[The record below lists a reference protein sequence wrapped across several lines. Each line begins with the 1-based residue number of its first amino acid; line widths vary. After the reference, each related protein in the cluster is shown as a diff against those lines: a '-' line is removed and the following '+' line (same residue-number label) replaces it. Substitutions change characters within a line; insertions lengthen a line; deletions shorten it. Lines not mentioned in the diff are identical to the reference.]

1 MSNNNVAVIS
11 LMAKFDEKS
20 VEQAAKKLGKTT
32 EEALS
37 DIGQDKFGE
46 NIVNEF
52 NKAMDIIKKKLKG
65 VNLSSYTNNV
75 LDSLFSK
82 KDIEEK
88 TKDLQ
93 NFISNI
99 TNLSKSLSGLG
110 NSALNSMS
118 TKQLDSIISKQ
129 KKVLEKEE
137 EIAKKRKELESTARN
152 IGNKSR
158 NSSTISKN
166 YLQSNYEQ
174 SYKSLE
180 KLFSTEKGF
189 TSEQQKSI
197 KYLSEMLT
205 LYSDMGKVEPGK
217 GTSESIKYASDL
229 LTVVKEINKVS
240 KDIDLFTNGKASKFV
255 NKNFDS
261 TKKVNEYNPKLAQQD
276 FVKAGLSTLNAQK
289 AKLEKDL
296 TEYISKSIEKNLEKI
311 TNNAEQSIDKANQKA
326 EKLKNTIDELH
337 SSTGNKPII
346 GKIVD
351 DSQVKSLEEIEDR
364 LLDLQD
370 KYLEV
375 DKNGYAVNDLDTK
388 ELKEFIDLYNEYNS
402 LLPKDNKFESD
413 LPDTYK
419 SIIDSDDELKK
430 YADNVQKINKEK
442 QKLAETEVKS
452 NTETNTSKYTEDL
465 KDQQQQIEKTEQ
477 AQKDLQETQKATS
490 DTIINVDTAQALSNI
505 KAVKESL
512 ESLPS
517 EKNIKISVNNT
528 DYSSVPLLSNEEGK
542 TVNMFRGVKNA
553 WSGLVNDKGIG
564 FFTDKLELAVDYADE
579 LAKDGKV
586 IQANLSLHN
595 PLEVEGNG
603 ARWDQIDF
611 EGVKQKTD
619 DIIEKA
625 KQLGYDGVIFKN
637 IRDGFTDAESDLSN
651 VVAVFDAMSVKNEQ
665 VIGTVKA
672 GTGELTKIESTA
684 NSMTDAVVESQ
695 EKVQSELKETQVQA
709 ENTAKAVKDITSAP
723 QESNISSENSIV
735 ESQNKIQEEL
745 KETQVEVEK
754 TTSKY
759 QGLLNAAQ
767 EKIKN
772 DSFGYY
778 SNDIGYEALT
788 DFQWVESA
796 KRANFVEP
804 FEENYEKLSNSID
817 KIESDFRQ
825 SVISFD
831 EAIDQLVEAYKKYD
845 SATNTHV
852 ADFDFLNNK
861 QSNLNETILDT
872 ATAYEKM
879 TEAEKEARKSA
890 IQAAVNS
897 IPQAENTAR
906 YVHWGNTDQ
915 SKSILSNPNGMST
928 GDYGLIS
935 SFADCLGEAETSMEA
950 IYKYWDSLHAEGFD
964 KGSALVIDIPL
975 DEVKEFE
982 RGLKDNIPQEY
993 IKGFVDTESNA
1004 ITLNTILQ
1012 NGLKETAEQAEK
1024 TAQSV
1029 QDISKTQIKDVSSNI
1044 SSRNSIIEDQNKI
1057 QEEIKETRESL
1068 HLLSDEYG
1076 NLIYANRGVNHTI
1089 GAGLNSNRYH
1099 GGTFWTISKELAAN
1113 YGSKIEVANLSM
1125 NKPFEIDNKGYNWDE
1140 IELYYN
1146 QLEELK
1152 KYVEKVKSKTEEI
1165 QIAISNIAD
1174 PEEDFKLPTFDID
1187 NEGNILS
1194 FGENSIEYIDSIEK
1208 LRDALWGC
1216 VDLGDPKIQ
1225 QSITNL
1231 YDCLQTYARM
1241 NQLLNKGELNTN
1253 EVVEI
1258 AKNLGYDGVI
1268 FKNIMDGSDEV
1279 TDIFVTLEQNQV
1291 HYVETLDNIAIKEEL
1306 AKSKAEK
1313 IANSRKELYN
1323 NLKNLSNSDLNTIIS
1338 DFQIGVVPNIWE
1350 EFLSTQ
1356 DFNDSFD
1363 NIKANL
1369 LKYVSDLKSE
1379 FSENLSKI
1387 DSPMK
1392 DVFQGEA
1399 EKSGMDAIASATEEA
1414 VQSKKDFATANEGVQ
1429 SSIDGSKSPLQ
1440 LEAELMEQVAKSAR
1454 EAADAKKEFIEA
1466 NKQVKDSDDG
1476 SNSENKQKDK
1486 YAKNNKVSEENFLND
1501 SNKYSSIVDKQLN
1514 NSNYAILG
1522 KTVNTELINGL
1533 IKVTAKIKDADGVW
1547 KSFSAKVD
1555 ADGNIFEQRFK
1566 TITKNVDKLETE
1578 LKKTKD
1584 SEKFSFDE
1592 KGNQK
1597 YWDGRFKET
1606 VSSIGKCNDEL
1617 ARMNQYYKDIEKEQE
1632 NLNSQ
1637 FSKMYEGV
1645 TKYNNQFAE
1654 LSKRKTSDSSDDFIN
1669 NLNTYQIALNQY
1681 LTELDRLHNN
1691 PDLIN
1696 EENISNLKKLKNEV
1710 DNCSN
1715 AFKGLNK
1722 GASEISRDK
1731 LIVRIADYMD
1741 KNTAMTKKFK
1751 TQLEGLI
1758 AELKSMGANADV
1770 SNIADQFFKVQQE
1783 IKAAGQEGKKFWD
1796 IILEKAKYG
1805 LAAQIGMY
1813 FGFNDIVRYAQ
1824 QAISTI
1830 VDLDDALLDLKK
1842 TTSMSSTELN
1852 NFYYSAND
1860 VAKQMGVTTKSI
1872 IEQASAWSR
1881 LGYSSNEQATEMA
1894 KLSSKFASISPGMDT
1909 DQAQEGMV
1917 SIMKAW
1923 QINPEDVE
1931 KEILDPINQLGNKFA
1946 ESNDDIVEGMKRSAA
1961 ALAAVGTDYKDAY
1974 SLFTGVQEVLQ
1985 NSEVAGRA
1993 LRSISMRI
2001 RGYDENSE
2009 DGFEQTDDE
2018 LKNITGD
2025 LIDLT
2030 KTAQHAQGVSIFK
2043 EGSTTEFKSLVDYFG
2058 EIHDIWN
2065 EMSQKQQNDFLQ
2077 KAFGKTQA
2085 QSGAALIQNYD
2096 AVKEALAEIDKSAD
2110 SADKEM
2116 STVEQTLSY
2125 KINALKETWV
2135 GCAQQILDRGDLG
2148 IAISGLNGVSK
2159 VITGLIDNVGLL
2171 KTAAMGVAAAF
2182 SFKNVGR
2189 DKMYSLSF

>member
-137 EIAKKRKELESTARN
+137 EIAKKRKELESTAKN

-166 YLQSNYEQ
+166 YLQSDYEQ

-205 LYSDMGKVEPGK
+205 LYSDMGKIEPGK

-240 KDIDLFTNGKASKFV
+240 KDIDSFTNGKASKFV

-337 SSTGNKPII
+337 SSSGNKPII
-346 GKIVD
+346 AKIVD

-364 LLDLQD
+364 LLNLQD

-388 ELKEFIDLYNEYNS
+388 ELKEFIRLYNQYIS
-402 LLPKDNKFESD
+402 MLPKDNKFESD

-442 QKLAETEVKS
+442 QKLAESEVKS
-452 NTETNTSKYTEDL
+452 NTETNTSKHTENL
-465 KDQQQQIEKTEQ
+465 KEQQQQIEKTAQ
-477 AQKDLQETQKATS
+477 AEKDLQETQKVTS

-505 KAVKESL
+505 NAVKESL

-542 TVNMFRGVKNA
+542 TVNMFRGVKNS

-709 ENTAKAVKDITSAP
+709 E
-723 QESNISSENSIV
+723 
-735 ESQNKIQEEL
+735 
-745 KETQVEVEK
+745 K
-754 TTSKY
+754 TT
-759 QGLLNAAQ
+759 Q
-767 EKIKN
+767 
-772 DSFGYY
+772 
-778 SNDIGYEALT
+778 
-788 DFQWVESA
+788 
-796 KRANFVEP
+796 
-804 FEENYEKLSNSID
+804 
-817 KIESDFRQ
+817 
-825 SVISFD
+825 
-831 EAIDQLVEAYKKYD
+831 
-845 SATNTHV
+845 
-852 ADFDFLNNK
+852 
-861 QSNLNETILDT
+861 
-872 ATAYEKM
+872 
-879 TEAEKEARKSA
+879 
-890 IQAAVNS
+890 
-897 IPQAENTAR
+897 
-906 YVHWGNTDQ
+906 
-915 SKSILSNPNGMST
+915 
-928 GDYGLIS
+928 
-935 SFADCLGEAETSMEA
+935 
-950 IYKYWDSLHAEGFD
+950 
-964 KGSALVIDIPL
+964 
-975 DEVKEFE
+975 
-982 RGLKDNIPQEY
+982 
-993 IKGFVDTESNA
+993 
-1004 ITLNTILQ
+1004 
-1012 NGLKETAEQAEK
+1012 
-1024 TAQSV
+1024 
-1029 QDISKTQIKDVSSNI
+1029 
-1044 SSRNSIIEDQNKI
+1044 
-1057 QEEIKETRESL
+1057 
-1068 HLLSDEYG
+1068 
-1076 NLIYANRGVNHTI
+1076 
-1089 GAGLNSNRYH
+1089 
-1099 GGTFWTISKELAAN
+1099 
-1113 YGSKIEVANLSM
+1113 
-1125 NKPFEIDNKGYNWDE
+1125 
-1140 IELYYN
+1140 
-1146 QLEELK
+1146 
-1152 KYVEKVKSKTEEI
+1152 
-1165 QIAISNIAD
+1165 
-1174 PEEDFKLPTFDID
+1174 
-1187 NEGNILS
+1187 
-1194 FGENSIEYIDSIEK
+1194 
-1208 LRDALWGC
+1208 
-1216 VDLGDPKIQ
+1216 
-1225 QSITNL
+1225 
-1231 YDCLQTYARM
+1231 
-1241 NQLLNKGELNTN
+1241 
-1253 EVVEI
+1253 
-1258 AKNLGYDGVI
+1258 
-1268 FKNIMDGSDEV
+1268 
-1279 TDIFVTLEQNQV
+1279 
-1291 HYVETLDNIAIKEEL
+1291 AIKEV
-1306 AKSKAEK
+1306 SSVTPEK
-1313 IANSRKELYN
+1313 
-1323 NLKNLSNSDLNTIIS
+1323 
-1338 DFQIGVVPNIWE
+1338 
-1350 EFLSTQ
+1350 
-1356 DFNDSFD
+1356 
-1363 NIKANL
+1363 
-1369 LKYVSDLKSE
+1369 DLKDAFLGS
-1379 FSENLSKI
+1379 STNTK
-1387 DSPMK
+1387 P
-1392 DVFQGEA
+1392 EA
-1399 EKSGMDAIASATEEA
+1399 EGMEQVEKATEEA
-1414 VQSKKDFATANEGVQ
+1414 VQAKKDFATANEGVQ
-1429 SSIDGSKSPLQ
+1429 SSIDGSENPLK
-1440 LEAELMEQVAKSAR
+1440 LEAELMEQIAKSAR

-1466 NKQVKDSDDG
+1466 NKQVKDSADR

-1486 YAKNNKVSEENFLND
+1486 YAKHNKVSEENFLND
-1501 SNKYSSIVDKQLN
+1501 SNKYSSIVNEQLN

-1533 IKVTAKIKDADGVW
+1533 IKVTAKIKDVDGVW

-1592 KGNQK
+1592 KGNQN

-1637 FSKMYEGV
+1637 FSKMYEGI

-1669 NLNTYQIALNQY
+1669 NLNAYQIALNQY
-1681 LTELDRLHNN
+1681 STELDRFHNN

-1741 KNTAMTKKFK
+1741 KNTAMTKNFK

-1796 IILEKAKYG
+1796 IIAEKAKYG

-2009 DGFEQTDDE
+2009 DGFEQTDDK

-2058 EIHDIWN
+2058 EIHDIWD

-2085 QSGAALIQNYD
+2085 QAGAALIQNYD
-2096 AVKEALAEIDKSAD
+2096 AVKEALAEIDKSAG

-2135 GCAQQILDRGDLG
+2135 GCAQQILNRGDLS

-2171 KTAAMGVAAAF
+2171 KTAVMGVAAAL
-2182 SFKNVGR
+2182 SFKNVGGN
-2189 DKMYSLSF
+2189 KMHFPMNILDNIHNLLWIQRFRVCYP

>member
-1 MSNNNVAVIS
+1 MSNNNVAIIS

-52 NKAMDIIKKKLKG
+52 NKAMDTIKKKLKG

-82 KDIEEK
+82 KDIQEK

-166 YLQSNYEQ
+166 YLQSDYEQ

-189 TSEQQKSI
+189 TSEQRKSI

-205 LYSDMGKVEPGK
+205 LYSDMGKIEPEK

-240 KDIDLFTNGKASKFV
+240 KDIDSFTNGKASKFV

-346 GKIVD
+346 AKIVD

-388 ELKEFIDLYNEYNS
+388 ELKEFIRLYNQYIS
-402 LLPKDNKFESD
+402 MLPKDNKFESD
-413 LPDTYK
+413 LSDTYK

-465 KDQQQQIEKTEQ
+465 KEQQQQIEKTEQ
-477 AQKDLQETQKATS
+477 TQKDLKETQKATS
-490 DTIINVDTAQALSNI
+490 DTIINVDTAQALSSIN
-505 KAVKESL
+505 AVKESL

-651 VVAVFDAMSVKNEQ
+651 VVAAFDAMSVKNEQ

-672 GTGELTKIESTA
+672 GTGELTRIESTA

-695 EKVQSELKETQVQA
+695 EKVQLELKETQVQA
-709 ENTAKAVKDITSAP
+709 EETAKAIKETSSVS
-723 QESNISSENSIV
+723 QESNISSGMKDAFPNADAKPET
-735 ESQNKIQEEL
+735 ESMK
-745 KETQVEVEK
+745 QVE
-754 TTSKY
+754 
-759 QGLLNAAQ
+759 
-767 EKIKN
+767 
-772 DSFGYY
+772 
-778 SNDIGYEALT
+778 EA
-788 DFQWVESA
+788 
-796 KRANFVEP
+796 
-804 FEENYEKLSNSID
+804 
-817 KIESDFRQ
+817 
-825 SVISFD
+825 
-831 EAIDQLVEAYKKYD
+831 
-845 SATNTHV
+845 TH
-852 ADFDFLNNK
+852 N
-861 QSNLNETILDT
+861 
-872 ATAYEKM
+872 
-879 TEAEKEARKSA
+879 
-890 IQAAVNS
+890 
-897 IPQAENTAR
+897 
-906 YVHWGNTDQ
+906 
-915 SKSILSNPNGMST
+915 
-928 GDYGLIS
+928 
-935 SFADCLGEAETSMEA
+935 
-950 IYKYWDSLHAEGFD
+950 
-964 KGSALVIDIPL
+964 
-975 DEVKEFE
+975 
-982 RGLKDNIPQEY
+982 
-993 IKGFVDTESNA
+993 
-1004 ITLNTILQ
+1004 
-1012 NGLKETAEQAEK
+1012 
-1024 TAQSV
+1024 
-1029 QDISKTQIKDVSSNI
+1029 
-1044 SSRNSIIEDQNKI
+1044 
-1057 QEEIKETRESL
+1057 
-1068 HLLSDEYG
+1068 
-1076 NLIYANRGVNHTI
+1076 
-1089 GAGLNSNRYH
+1089 
-1099 GGTFWTISKELAAN
+1099 
-1113 YGSKIEVANLSM
+1113 
-1125 NKPFEIDNKGYNWDE
+1125 
-1140 IELYYN
+1140 
-1146 QLEELK
+1146 
-1152 KYVEKVKSKTEEI
+1152 
-1165 QIAISNIAD
+1165 
-1174 PEEDFKLPTFDID
+1174 
-1187 NEGNILS
+1187 
-1194 FGENSIEYIDSIEK
+1194 
-1208 LRDALWGC
+1208 
-1216 VDLGDPKIQ
+1216 
-1225 QSITNL
+1225 
-1231 YDCLQTYARM
+1231 
-1241 NQLLNKGELNTN
+1241 
-1253 EVVEI
+1253 
-1258 AKNLGYDGVI
+1258 
-1268 FKNIMDGSDEV
+1268 
-1279 TDIFVTLEQNQV
+1279 
-1291 HYVETLDNIAIKEEL
+1291 
-1306 AKSKAEK
+1306 
-1313 IANSRKELYN
+1313 
-1323 NLKNLSNSDLNTIIS
+1323 
-1338 DFQIGVVPNIWE
+1338 
-1350 EFLSTQ
+1350 
-1356 DFNDSFD
+1356 
-1363 NIKANL
+1363 
-1369 LKYVSDLKSE
+1369 
-1379 FSENLSKI
+1379 
-1387 DSPMK
+1387 
-1392 DVFQGEA
+1392 
-1399 EKSGMDAIASATEEA
+1399 A
-1414 VQSKKDFATANEGVQ
+1414 VQAKKDFATANEGVQ
-1429 SSIDGSKSPLQ
+1429 SSIDGSENPLK
-1440 LEAELMEQVAKSAR
+1440 LEAELMGQIAKSAR
-1454 EAADAKKEFIEA
+1454 EAADAKKEFVEA
-1466 NKQVKDSDDG
+1466 NKQVKDSANG
-1476 SNSENKQKDK
+1476 SNNDLVGGHSENAEPSGVKKYKKKGYKAHDTGKHDNEKKVSNKDELGKALKDLQSEIIASIDESTSFVKEVTDFYDLQDNLVKTQMKVGDKNGNMRTYTTSYSMDKDGNATAWTSHIETQKYQDQNKIIQEQIKNLQKLSAEKQKAAESERKSTVNQASKDQLEAWK
-1486 YAKNNKVSEENFLND
+1486 QIQRIRKEIAGTSNAKLIEQLEQEKKTYQEQYLTSTKILKNNSDL
-1501 SNKYSSIVDKQLN
+1501 Y
-1514 NSNYAILG
+1514 NS
-1522 KTVNTELINGL
+1522 
-1533 IKVTAKIKDADGVW
+1533 
-1547 KSFSAKVD
+1547 
-1555 ADGNIFEQRFK
+1555 EQRL
-1566 TITKNVDKLETE
+1566 NE
-1578 LKKTKD
+1578 LKKISLETT
-1584 SEKFSFDE
+1584 EKIN
-1592 KGNQK
+1592 KLQIKN
-1597 YWDGRFKET
+1597 T
-1606 VSSIGKCNDEL
+1606 
-1617 ARMNQYYKDIEKEQE
+1617 EKEQT

-1637 FSKMYEGV
+1637 FSKMYEGI
-1645 TKYNNQFAE
+1645 TKYNNQFTE
-1654 LSKRKTSDSSDDFIN
+1654 FSKRKTSDSSDDFIN
-1669 NLNTYQIALNQY
+1669 NLNAYQIALNQY
-1681 LTELDRLHNN
+1681 STELDRLHNN

-1731 LIVRIADYMD
+1731 LIVKIADYMD
-1741 KNTAMTKKFK
+1741 KNTAMTKNFK

-1783 IKAAGQEGKKFWD
+1783 IKAAGKEGKKFWD
-1796 IILEKAKYG
+1796 IIAEKAKYG

-1946 ESNDDIVEGMKRSAA
+1946 ESNNDIVEGMKRSAA

-2058 EIHDIWN
+2058 EIHDIWD

-2085 QSGAALIQNYD
+2085 QAGSALIQNYD
-2096 AVKEALAEIDKSAD
+2096 AVKEALAEIDESAG

-2148 IAISGLNGVSK
+2148 IVISGLNGVSK

-2182 SFKNVGR
+2182 SLKKNVGI
-2189 DKMYSLSF
+2189 LELN